1 MKISQDSKYMIEDK
15 IHQAYIMGARIY
27 SATMMMPLTPN
38 NLERQNKM
46 LFFMFQLLSRSN
58 EI

>member
-1 MKISQDSKYMIEDK
+1 
-15 IHQAYIMGARIY
+15 MGARIY
-27 SATMMMPLTPN
+27 SATMMKPLTPN
-38 NLERQNKM
+38 NLAGKLIDRMLLNNKM